1 MPQQPNPLKNIDLS
15 NAAQY
20 NTGPSLLQQAQQ
32 GLQTNLQTQKSL
44 EAYYGK
50 NGGNDP
56 YGLQKNYG
64 YSPYQIQTAD
74 TFETI
79 AQKNNLTAQ
88 HLQAANNGMA
98 VPPPKGSMINIPRPG
113 FSAQAQ
119 ADYYNHPAAAQLS
132 PDQHMQQLISQGVPP
147 GIAAMV
153 VRAQAEHLAQGAGQ
167 TQFRDRGVPLDFYN
181 VVKDIQNSTEAP
193 TNVPANVLSALT
205 INGQAATP
213 QSMIDNGYTF
223 NQATQS
229 WVLGGAQA
237 AGSVTTG
244 AGTGSAEFM
253 NTGFMQRYAEKGTP
267 FLQQKRWDPS
277 TKKFVS
283 IGKLIR
289 QGKLDLQGRT
299 HKGKKK
305 NNGPAPVTVAPAS
318 NAGGAPST
326 VLDLHLG
333 SG

>member
-15 NAAQY
+15 SAAQY

-44 EAYYGK
+44 ETYYGK
-50 NGGNDP
+50 NSGNVP
-56 YGLQKNYG
+56 YGLQKIEGYNYD
-64 YSPYQIQTAD
+64 PYQIANGD

-79 AQKNNLTAQ
+79 AKKNNMSVAQ
-88 HLQAANNGMA
+88 IQAANNGML
-98 VPPPKGSMINIPRPG
+98 VPPPKGHMINLPRPG
-113 FSAQAQ
+113 FAAQAQ

-132 PDQHMQQLISQGVPP
+132 PDQHMQELIKQGVPS

-153 VRAQAEHLAQGAGQ
+153 ARAQAEYAAQGGAQ

-181 VVKDIQNSTEAP
+181 VVKDIQNSPNP
-193 TNVPANVLSALT
+193 TNVPSVALAHLT
-205 INGQAATP
+205 MKDGQPATP
-213 QSMIDNGYTF
+213 QAMIDNGYTF

-229 WVLGGAQA
+229 WVLGGSQA
-237 AGSVTTG
+237 ALG
-244 AGTGSAEFM
+244 AGGGKRLSDFGSYQEFAAE
-253 NTGFMQRYAEKGTP
+253 NKN
-267 FLQQKRWDPS
+267 FLNQKRWDPS

-283 IGKLIR
+283 IGRLIR

-299 HKGKKK
+299 HRGKKK
-305 NNGPAPVTVAPAS
+305 HNGPAPVAPVAA
-318 NAGGAPST
+318 NAGGTPST